1 MEKKVVEKFAAALDS
16 VKPGA
21 GTMLQKFQND
31 ERSPALRAF
40 AAEPVS
46 AEEIEGLRQKMR
58 HAEQRAAKHHTKI
71 AQLQSAYDKLRRNHP
86 KDPRLPELQK
96 QLDDLHRDVIKMES
110 ELIAMRAET
119 HEVTNLFSQAT
130 GRPADDV
137 QDISM
142 VVGYIAYPSQMRGP
156 VPVYPVIECTFSF
169 SFTEAD
175 QVIPDRLLLSWENR
189 RYKVYAPGH
198 ESTPLAETDHPV
210 EEHAHET
217 FQRLYKHWGYW
228 FLRIEGLSGH
238 ADFHITNDKVFRL
251 QQPIE
256 ESLRGLSFYT
266 REQLIADAGP
276 EVKSSKGPAMLNDMF
291 DRFEALLGKLPVART
306 GIAPKKG
313 IIHARVVHRR
323 RKVSPLDAQWVQ
335 LDPAHLEAQ
344 LKKIVGGPFLSLCYE
359 NTRPGVDFAQIIPR
373 GEGSQGSDVWMR
385 SISSIRGEPAGMTS
399 VIPTIGKAL
408 PQEKFRPD
416 SYASLFEDDVPYVLK
431 NYVRRGQN
439 DNRELTV
446 SRIQTTDDSD
456 DAREVDKGI
465 HESIIANYLMLCQS
479 VRVAAAGND
488 PNAQKVWPYM
498 RDAVIFELPP
508 SAYRSLF
515 TEFFDYCIRTA
526 RLDPAVPI
534 TQHTP
539 KQRKRV
545 YDVIESGA
553 DAPFPEKLPFKSC
566 FFAYGA
572 GVKEPGGELLER
584 EMFEKNGPQTN
595 VGRLYGHLVTAD
607 GMVIGFRHLMSPTQ
621 EGIAFTFDR
630 NPSSALGE
638 KWDRP
643 HTLAPWV
650 INALIS
656 YVNEHKTLVEQ
667 GKRSF
672 GYERLVKRTS
682 KQMNIKPPVPPPFYV
697 VYLKDEFMRERVRER
712 SSAIK
717 RHIDWQHRWKVRGHD
732 CIRFQRGPLPILPDI
747 EEELTKRHYKIFTDT
762 QPDADTFADLLK
774 RGVPAKRNDEWI
786 AILKYWRADYEKGPD
801 GKPMIES
808 VRRSAKEWTEA
819 S

>member
-1 MEKKVVEKFAAALDS
+1 MEKKVIEKFAAALDT
-16 VKPGA
+16 VKPGV
-21 GTMLQKFQND
+21 GTMLQKFQN
-31 ERSPALRAF
+31 EQTSPALRAF
-40 AAEPVS
+40 AAEPVRT
-46 AEEIEGLRQKMR
+46 EEIEGLRQKMR
-58 HAEQRAAKHHTKI
+58 HAEQRTTKHHKKI
-71 AQLQSAYDKLRRNHP
+71 AQLQSAHDKLRRQHP
-86 KDPRLPELQK
+86 KDPRLAELQK
-96 QLDDLHRDVIKMES
+96 QLDGLHRDVGRMDS
-110 ELIAMRAET
+110 ELTEMRDET
-119 HEVTNLFSQAT
+119 QKAISLFNQPASK
-130 GRPADDV
+130 PADDV
-137 QDISM
+137 QDIGM
-142 VVGYIAYPSQMRGP
+142 VVGYITYPSQVRGP
-156 VPVYPVIECTFSF
+156 VPVFPVIECTFSF
-169 SFTEAD
+169 SFTEVD
-175 QVIPDRLLLSWENR
+175 QVIPERLLLSWENR
-189 RYKVYAPGH
+189 RYKVYAPGY
-198 ESTPLAETDHPV
+198 EATPLAETDDPV

-238 ADFHITNDKVFRL
+238 VDFHVTNDKVFRL
-251 QQPIE
+251 KQPIE

-266 REQLIADAGP
+266 REQLIADAEP
-276 EVKSSKGPAMLNDMF
+276 EVKSSKGPAALNDMF
-291 DRFEALLGKLPVART
+291 DRFEVLLGKLPVART
-306 GIAPKKG
+306 GIAPKQG
-313 IIHARVVHRR
+313 VIHARVVHRR
-323 RKVSPLDAQWVQ
+323 RKAGSLDAQWVQ
-335 LDPAHLEAQ
+335 LDPVHLEAQ
-344 LKKIVGGPFLSLCYE
+344 LKKIVGGSFLSMVYE
-359 NTRPGVDFAQIIPR
+359 NVRPGVDFAHIIPR
-373 GEGSQGSDVWMR
+373 EEGAQGPDVWMR
-385 SISSIRGEPAGMTS
+385 SISSVRGEPAGLTGM
-399 VIPTIGKAL
+399 IPTIGKAL
-408 PQEKFRPD
+408 PQEKFRSD
-416 SYASLFEDDVPYVLK
+416 SCASLFEDDVPYVLK
-431 NYVRRGQN
+431 NYVRRGDN

-508 SAYRSLF
+508 SSYRSLF
-515 TEFFDYCIRTA
+515 TEFFDYCIRSA

-534 TQHTP
+534 AKHTP
-539 KQRKRV
+539 KQRRRV

-584 EMFEKNGPQTN
+584 EMFEKNGPHTN

-607 GMVIGFRHLMSPTQ
+607 GMVVGFRHLTSPTQ

-630 NPSSALGE
+630 NPSNALGE

-643 HTLAPWV
+643 QTLSPWI

-732 CIRFQRGPLPILPDI
+732 CIRFQRGPLPISPDI

-774 RGVPAKRNDEWI
+774 RGVPTKRNDEWI